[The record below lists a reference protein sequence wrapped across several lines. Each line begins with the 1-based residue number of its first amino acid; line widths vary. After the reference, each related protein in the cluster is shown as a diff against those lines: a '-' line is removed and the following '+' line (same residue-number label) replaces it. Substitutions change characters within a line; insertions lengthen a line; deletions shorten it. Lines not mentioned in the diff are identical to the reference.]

1 MFIVGVVGPLESSPS
16 SFPEIP
22 KAFTSLESLVSPVS
36 ALGLWGA
43 AHEGQVDPLSFP
55 TWERLDSER
64 NRKHIA
70 VPGAEQR

>member
-1 MFIVGVVGPLESSPS
+1 MFIVGVVSPLESSPS

-22 KAFTSLESLVSPVS
+22 KAFTSLELVSPVS
-36 ALGLWGA
+36 AVGLWGA
-43 AHEGQVDPLSFP
+43 AHEGQVDPLSFL

-70 VPGAEQR
+70 VRGAERR